1 MLPPGNYYL
10 ICSQTAPLSY
20 TQASVDRDG
29 WKYVDHHNLIDAAIR
44 WRQGQ
49 ERIATRQFMDVTASS
64 YMPYRC
70 SSFLTPFSLPGFESH
85 KLCQSFKQ
93 QRETPM
99 ESKHRS
105 QKKLHDPATED
116 IRKLPAISNQLR
128 RLPSS
133 VLKMG
138 MSKAGLKSKYHFLG
152 WDTKS
157 PPKKKCLEE
166 NNQVWAWCVCCS
178 FKSLMI
184 SIHDLFSINKHW
196 SQPRGNAIIIHHP
209 HLG

>member
-1 MLPPGNYYL
+1 
-10 ICSQTAPLSY
+10 
-20 TQASVDRDG
+20 
-29 WKYVDHHNLIDAAIR
+29 
-44 WRQGQ
+44 
-49 ERIATRQFMDVTASS
+49 MDVTPSS
-64 YMPYRC
+64 YIPYRC

-93 QRETPM
+93 QQEKPVET
-99 ESKHRS
+99 KHRS

-138 MSKAGLKSKYHFLG
+138 MSEAGLSSQSIIFSG
-152 WDTKS
+152 ETTKS
-157 PPKKKCLEE
+157 PPPKKMPGGK
-166 NNQVWAWCVCCS
+166 QVWAWMCVCVCCS

-184 SIHDLFSINKHW
+184 SINDLFSINKH
-196 SQPRGNAIIIHHP
+196 
-209 HLG
+209 